1 MQVYLP
7 QKLCS
12 RWSKHIG
19 DDHPKKQY
27 DYCVTAAV
35 HQAGSTREEFQTCW
49 KRYQRE
55 GKRGGEKQ
63 FREDLFRRFCEAGF
77 GRTTD
82 DGNERK
88 LEFVRRILS
97 EHGEPTQ
104 VLTSVQCVC
113 VCVSLCACTYA

>member
-1 MQVYLP
+1 MNQDHGQVKVHLP
-7 QKLCS
+7 TKLNS

-19 DDHPKKQY
+19 DNHPKKRY
-27 DYCVTAAV
+27 RYCVGAAV

-63 FREDLFRRFCEAGF
+63 FREDVFRRFCEAGF

-88 LEFVRRILS
+88 LAFVRGILS
-97 EHGEPTQ
+97 EHGEATQ
-104 VLTSVQCVC
+104 VFTSLGVMC
-113 VCVSLCACTYA
+113 